1 MAVIT
6 PRNGASLAQVV
17 QTALNIAGRD
27 AVFIETGGTTSGV
40 RVPDEHQAAIEAE
53 LGWPDSYVPPEPEP
67 TPPPEHPPTPPATQD
82 GVAGAAGAGSPE
94 TQTPADEDADT
105 GEDGTEAEAAEESE
119 PVKAPP
125 KKTSPAPRRARRG
138 TGKEG

>member
-17 QTALNIAGRD
+17 QTALNIAGRE

-40 RVPDEHQAAIEAE
+40 RVPDEHQAAIEEA
-53 LGWPDSYVPPEPEP
+53 LGWPDTYTPPAPEP
-67 TPPPEHPPTPPATQD
+67 TPPPEHPPTPPPNPDAA
-82 GVAGAAGAGSPE
+82 AGGAGSPD
-94 TQTPADEDADT
+94 PATADQDADT
-105 GEDGTEAEAAEESE
+105 GEDGTEAQAAEESE
-119 PVKAPP
+119 PVKATAP
-125 KKTSPAPRRARRG
+125 KKTTARRPRR